1 VAAVS
6 LYIPCYNVAA
16 TLERCLD
23 SVLRQTVPV
32 AEILLVDDGSRDDTL
47 ERARRYDVRILQHEQ
62 NRGLAAARNTAF
74 RAAGSDLVAA
84 LDADCVA
91 APDWLERL
99 LPFFV
104 DPQVGAAGG
113 RLAEAVQRS
122 PGDRWRAAHMA
133 QAWGP
138 RRIIDPRFMYG
149 NNIVLRRAAV
159 LAAGGY
165 DEQYR
170 TNGEDVDMSGRLRR
184 MGYRTVYEPSARVE
198 HLREDS
204 VASILRTYWRYQSS
218 GSLAYRREPDLRALL
233 NNAAL
238 FVRSGGRMLLRDLAR
253 RKLDLLWIDV
263 YAPFFMLQQELRRL
277 REGRNHLFC
286 LCWRRS
292 RQHKQ
297 KR

>member
-1 VAAVS
+1 MTAVS

-16 TLERCLD
+16 TIERCLD

-32 AEILLVDDGSRDDTL
+32 VDILIVDDGSRDDTL
-47 ERARRYDVRILQHEQ
+47 ERVQRYDVRFLRHEQ
-62 NRGLAAARNTAF
+62 NRGLAAARTTAF
-74 RAAGSDLVAA
+74 HAAAGELVAA

-104 DPQVGAAGG
+104 DPQVVAAGG
-113 RLAEAVQRS
+113 RLIEAVQRGS
-122 PGDRWRAAHMA
+122 GDRWRAAHMA
-133 QAWGP
+133 QEWGP

-149 NNIVLRRAAV
+149 NNIVLRRDTV

-218 GSLAYRREPDLRALL
+218 GSLAYCREPGLRALL
-233 NNAAL
+233 SNAAL
-238 FVRSGGRMLLRDLAR
+238 FARSGGRMLLRDLAR
-253 RKLDLLWIDV
+253 RNLDLLWIDV
-263 YAPFFMLQQELRRL
+263 YAPFFMMQQEIRRL
-277 REGRNHLFC
+277 RET
-286 LCWRRS
+286 
-292 RQHKQ
+292 
-297 KR
+297 